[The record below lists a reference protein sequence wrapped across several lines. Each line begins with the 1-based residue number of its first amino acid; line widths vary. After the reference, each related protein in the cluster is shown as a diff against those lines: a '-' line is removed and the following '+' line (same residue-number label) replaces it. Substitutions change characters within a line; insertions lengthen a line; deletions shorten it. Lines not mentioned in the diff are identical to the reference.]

1 MVKLSWVNFM
11 NRTVLFDIEE
21 IKDASI
27 KETLK
32 EVYDS
37 LKEKGYNPINQITG
51 YIITGDPGYI
61 SNFEGARNKI
71 ISIDRSEL
79 VALLVKEYLKLK

>member
-1 MVKLSWVNFM
+1 MDK
-11 NRTVLFDIEE
+11 TVLFDIEE

-32 EVYDS
+32 EVYES

-61 SNFEGARNKI
+61 SNYENARNKI
-71 ISIDRSEL
+71 TGIDRTEL
-79 VALLVKEYLKLK
+79 VALLVKEYLDIK

>member
-1 MVKLSWVNFM
+1 MLKLSWVNFM
-11 NRTVLFDIEE
+11 DRTVLFDIEE

-61 SNFEGARNKI
+61 SNYEGARNKI